1 MKRNRKWHNFSVRL
15 GLFWLIL
22 FFFLTSCSS
31 KDDTDVI
38 RQLVKQGAI
47 FAEKHDIRG
56 LMKLTS
62 EDFLAMPGQHD
73 HRGVRRILWMAFRHY
88 GEFKV
93 MYPNPSVDLEPSGL
107 TAFATIYFMIVKKD
121 LSFPKLK
128 ELYKDPQGWLEEA
141 GENVDLYRLKLEL
154 LKKNSDWLVRQAH
167 LELFRGLG
175 FGEYKK
181 KESDLL
187 LTHLKNIIEKSSGSN
202 PSSKLIWVPFLNKH
216 GKKLKYNLMIL

>member
-1 MKRNRKWHNFSVRL
+1 VKRNLNWHNFPVRL
-15 GLFWLIL
+15 AVFLLIL

-47 FAEKHDIRG
+47 FAEKHDIGG

-88 GEFKV
+88 EEFKV
-93 MYPNPSVDLEPSGL
+93 IYPEPSVELEPSGL
-107 TAFATIYFMIVKKD
+107 DAFAKIYFMIIKKD
-121 LSFPKLK
+121 RSFPKLK
-128 ELYKDPQGWLEEA
+128 ELYKDPQGWLEEV
-141 GENVDLYRLKLEL
+141 GENIDLYRLKLEL
-154 LKKNSDWLVRQAH
+154 LKKNGDWLVRRVH

-175 FGEYKK
+175 FSE
-181 KESDLL
+181 
-187 LTHLKNIIEKSSGSN
+187 
-202 PSSKLIWVPFLNKH
+202 
-216 GKKLKYNLMIL
+216 

>member
-1 MKRNRKWHNFSVRL
+1 MKRNLNWHNFLVRL
-15 GLFWLIL
+15 AVFWLIL

-56 LMKLTS
+56 IMELTS

-88 GEFKV
+88 EEFKV
-93 MYPNPSVDLEPSGL
+93 IYPKPSVELEPSGL
-107 TAFATIYFMIVKKD
+107 AAFAKIYFMIVKKD

-141 GENVDLYRLKLEL
+141 GENADLYRLKLEL
-154 LKKNSDWLVRQAH
+154 LKKNRDWLVTRAH

-175 FGEYKK
+175 FSE
-181 KESDLL
+181 
-187 LTHLKNIIEKSSGSN
+187 
-202 PSSKLIWVPFLNKH
+202 
-216 GKKLKYNLMIL
+216 

>member
-1 MKRNRKWHNFSVRL
+1 MKRNLNWHNFLLRL
-15 GLFWLIL
+15 AVFWLIL

-47 FAEKHDIRG
+47 FAEKH
-56 LMKLTS
+56 
-62 EDFLAMPGQHD
+62 

-88 GEFKV
+88 EEFKV
-93 MYPNPSVDLEPSGL
+93 IYPKPSVELEPSGL
-107 TAFATIYFMIVKKD
+107 AAFAKIYFIIVKKD

-141 GENVDLYRLKLEL
+141 GENADLYRLKLEL
-154 LKKNSDWLVRQAH
+154 LKKNRDWLVTRAH

-175 FGEYKK
+175 FSE
-181 KESDLL
+181 
-187 LTHLKNIIEKSSGSN
+187 
-202 PSSKLIWVPFLNKH
+202 
-216 GKKLKYNLMIL
+216 